1 MLGQLSQ
8 KLEQI
13 FKKLHGKGLLNEQD
27 ITEALRGIKLTLLE
41 ADVHY
46 KVVKDFLDRVQAKA
60 LGQEV
65 MASVTPGQQVV
76 KVVFDELCL
85 LMGEKQAPLRLSST
99 PPTVWML
106 VGLQGSGKTTT
117 SGKVAKFFQ
126 KPGRRILLVAADT
139 HRPAAI
145 EQLKTLGGQLGI
157 EVYQPTGES
166 SIGGEVAICKEAVQF
181 ARSGFYDLVILD
193 TAGRLHIDD
202 ELMAQLHQIK
212 EAVHPDEV
220 LLVADAMTGQDAV
233 KMAERFDQQVG
244 LDGVILTKM
253 EGDARG
259 GAVLSI
265 KAVTGKPIK
274 FVGVG
279 EKLDALEPFHPD
291 RMASRILGMGDVLS
305 LIEQAQEVFK
315 ENQAEEL
322 EKKIRSDSFTLE
334 DFQEQLRQVK
344 RLGSFDHLLG
354 MIPGGERLKGM
365 MINEQPEKEMKRA
378 EAIVNSMTKMERR
391 NSAVINGSRRKRIAK
406 GSGTSV
412 ENVNRLLKQFFEAK
426 KMMKAFTGKR
436 GRGGLPIGGLF
447 KAFKGFGG

>member
-1 MLGQLSQ
+1 MLDQLSQ
-8 KLEQI
+8 KLERI
-13 FKKLHGKGLLNEQD
+13 FKKLRGKGLLD
-27 ITEALRGIKLTLLE
+27 KKDLAEALQGIKLTLLE

-46 KVVKDFLDRVQAKA
+46 RVVKDFIARVEAKA

-65 MASVTPGQQVV
+65 LSSLTPGQQVV
-76 KVVFDELCL
+76 KVVFEELCQ
-85 LMGEKQAPLRLSST
+85 LMGEKQTPLRLSSA

-117 SGKVAKFFQ
+117 AGKLAKFFQ

-139 HRPAAI
+139 QRPAAV
-145 EQLKTLGGQLGI
+145 EQLKALGEQLGV
-157 EVYQPTGES
+157 EVYQPVNRSHIGE
-166 SIGGEVAICKEAVQF
+166 EVTICKEAVRF
-181 ARSGFYDLVILD
+181 ARTEFYDLVILD
-193 TAGRLHIDD
+193 TAGRLHVDD
-202 ELMAQLHQIK
+202 QLMAQLRQIK
-212 EAVHPDEV
+212 ETVRPEEV

-233 KMAERFDQQVG
+233 KMAERFDQEVG
-244 LDGVILTKM
+244 VEGVILTKM

-279 EKLDALEPFHPD
+279 EKLDALEAFHPD
-291 RMASRILGMGDVLS
+291 RVASRILGMGDVLS

-322 EKKIRSDSFTLE
+322 EKKLRSDSFTLE

-354 MIPGGERLKGM
+354 LIPGGERLKGM
-365 MINEQPEKEMKRA
+365 MISEQPEKEMKRA
-378 EAIVNSMTKMERR
+378 EAIVNSMTRVERK
-391 NSAVINGSRRKRIAK
+391 NPMIINGSRRKRIAK
-406 GSGTSV
+406 GSGSTV
-412 ENVNRLLKQFFEAK
+412 ENVNRLLKQFLEAK

-436 GRGGLPIGGLF
+436 TGRPIGGLF
-447 KAFKGFGG
+447 KAFKGTRG